1 MSKWLRRSVVFGV
14 AMAVAIA
21 VVPGHA
27 ADKPSTPRG
36 IAPPTR
42 IPDVVAAQPA
52 GERVDIASVPRAV
65 RRAVAADAA
74 RRFTVSENEVV
85 LVDAERLTWSDGA
98 MGCPEPGQ
106 VYTQMLVPGFRV
118 TAKTI
123 AGQMLYHTD
132 SRGNAVTCA
141 ATHFQPGP
149 KQLPAHPADSAAGTG
164 ATPRTYP
171 PKPATP
177 DR

>member
-1 MSKWLRRSVVFGV
+1 MSKLLRQIVAVGV
-14 AMAVAIA
+14 AMVVSLA
-21 VVPGHA
+21 VVRAPA

-52 GERVDIASVPRAV
+52 GERVDIANVPRAV

-74 RRFTVSENEVV
+74 RRFAVSENDVV
-85 LVDAERLTWSDGA
+85 LVNAERLTWSDGA

-106 VYTQMLVPGFRV
+106 TYTQMLVPGFRI
-118 TAKTI
+118 TAKTA

-132 SRGNAVTCA
+132 SRGTAVTCA
-141 ATHFQPGP
+141 ASHFQTGP
-149 KQLPAHPADSAAGTG
+149 KQLPAHPAATG
-164 ATPRTYP
+164 AEPRTHP
-171 PKPATP
+171 PQPATP